1 MKWTVGLIIFSV
13 SLLVV
18 LGLLALY
25 SVTYSKWDGTR
36 SSIVLMSAD
45 SLSAVGVAEAENAVD
60 KEWSVSTRN
69 IQGMD
74 SFKRQAFFVLLGAVC
89 CAIIALWFDY
99 KLLQQKWIQVVLL
112 L

>member
-36 SSIVLMSAD
+36 SSIVLMSAE
-45 SLSAVGVAEAENAVD
+45 SLSTVGVAEAENAAD
-60 KEWSVSTRN
+60 KGWSVSTRN

-74 SFKRQAFFVLLGAVC
+74 SFKRQAFFVN
-89 CAIIALWFDY
+89 
-99 KLLQQKWIQVVLL
+99 
-112 L
+112 